1 MNEPTRAGALRT
13 RRAAAGFTLIELL
26 VVVLIIGILAA
37 IAVPQ
42 YFKVVE
48 KGRFAEATTCFATLK
63 NSQERYM
70 MKNNAYAGNSTDLD
84 VTCGGGKAFG
94 SLGFTASATSYT
106 ATLTR
111 ATPTPGTYGAYVVTY
126 LGPTGTLTCSV
137 AACVA
142 DLLP

>member
-1 MNEPTRAGALRT
+1 MRIEAGRARK
-13 RRAAAGFTLIELL
+13 AAAGFTLIELL

-48 KGRFAEATTCFATLK
+48 KGRFSEATTCFATLK
-63 NSQERYM
+63 SSQERYM
-70 MKNNAYAGNSTDLD
+70 VKNNTYTGNYTDLD

-94 SLGFTASATSYT
+94 AAAFTAGAASYT
-106 ATLTR
+106 TTLTR
-111 ATPTPGTYGAYVVTY
+111 ATPTPGTYGAYVVTF
-126 LGPTGTLTCSV
+126 LGPSGTLTCSV
-137 AACVA
+137 AACVS

>member
-1 MNEPTRAGALRT
+1 MITKT
-13 RRAAAGFTLIELL
+13 RRAKQASVGFTLIELL

-48 KGRFAEATTCFATLK
+48 KGRFSEASSCFSTVKGA
-63 NSQERYM
+63 QERYLL
-70 MKNNAYAGNSTDLD
+70 KNNAYTAANADLD
-84 VTCGGGKAFG
+84 VTCATGKAFTTTG
-94 SLGFTASATSYT
+94 PTWTATAAAYT

-111 ATPTPGTYGAYVVTY
+111 IAPLPTTYGAYVVTY
-126 LGPTGTLTCSV
+126 VGPAGTLTCSQTN
-137 AACVA
+137 CTS

>member
-1 MNEPTRAGALRT
+1 MKLKTWRALKRPQ
-13 RRAAAGFTLIELL
+13 AGFTLIELL

-48 KGRFAEATTCFATLK
+48 KGRFSEATSCFSAVK
-63 NSQERYM
+63 GSQERYM
-70 MKNNAYAGNSTDLD
+70 LKNNTYTGSSTDLD
-84 VTCGGGKAFG
+84 VTCAAGKAFG
-94 SLGFTASATSYT
+94 APVWTAGPASYT
-106 ATLTR
+106 VTLTR
-111 ATPTPGTYGAYVVTY
+111 ATPTPGTYGAYIVTY
-126 LGPTGTLTCSV
+126 LGPTGILTCSV

>member
-1 MNEPTRAGALRT
+1 MKQIK
-13 RRAAAGFTLIELL
+13 RRSGFTLIELL

-48 KGRFAEATTCFATLK
+48 KGRFSEATSCFSTIK
-63 NSQERYM
+63 GSQERYM
-70 MKNNAYAGNSTDLD
+70 LKNNTYTAANTDLD
-84 VTCGGGKAFG
+84 VPCAAGKAFT
-94 SLGFTASATSYT
+94 TAVYT

-111 ATPTPGTYGAYVVTY
+111 IAPLPTTYGAYTVTY
-126 LGPTGTLTCSV
+126 VGPTGLLSCSQTN
-137 AACVA
+137 CTS

>member
-1 MNEPTRAGALRT
+1 MRTALLKLLRAKASTG
-13 RRAAAGFTLIELL
+13 GFTLIELL

-48 KGRFAEATTCFATLK
+48 KGRFSEATTCFATLK
-63 NSQERYM
+63 GSQERYRL
-70 MKNNAYAGNSTDLD
+70 KSNTYTGNSTDLD
-84 VTCGGGKAFG
+84 VTCGAGKAFG
-94 SLGFTASATSYT
+94 SLAWTSGSTSYT

-111 ATPTPGTYGAYVVTY
+111 ATPTPGTYGAYVVSY
-126 LGPTGTLTCSV
+126 IGPTGTLTCSV